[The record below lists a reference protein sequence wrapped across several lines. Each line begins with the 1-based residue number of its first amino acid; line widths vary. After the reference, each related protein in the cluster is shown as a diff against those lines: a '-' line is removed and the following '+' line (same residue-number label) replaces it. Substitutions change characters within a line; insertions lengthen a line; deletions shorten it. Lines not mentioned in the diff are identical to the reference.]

1 MPEAEHNTVVADA
14 ELLAFIHGLN
24 SRRLAAYAT
33 EPADILE
40 HHGIEENV
48 LAGGYGYR
56 QLLELVQN
64 GVDAMIED
72 EAPADGSHNPG
83 RVEVILDH
91 SILYVANTG
100 APLSKGG
107 IGTLHRSHASTKR
120 GDQIGRFGLGF
131 KSLLR
136 LNGKIDL
143 FSKSIAFR
151 FDPEKCRQ
159 ELQSIRSGDAPG
171 MRLSW
176 VLDVAEQISNDQ
188 RLASLWSWAA
198 TVIRAEVN
206 APDVLTH
213 LEEEMASFPAEFL
226 LFLPMRVSVRLD
238 NGLGLVRELHTTKE
252 ADGTVVLHD
261 GEQSTRWRVAQRD
274 VRITDESAKNDA
286 THIHQRESVPVAW
299 ALPLDGKREQAGR
312 FWFCFPTNT
321 LTRLPGI
328 LNAPWKLN
336 SDRNAII
343 GGEWN
348 KALMAEA
355 AQLVVETLA
364 TLRTESDAGKPLDY
378 FPRQPDRN
386 DEIAATLVT
395 AIWESLVQTPII
407 PDATAQAEFRA
418 GSELWRHPGEKT
430 ELAAEWAALA
440 SSEQRAK
447 MVHPSCYQSS
457 DRISRLKALADRLKP
472 PPGTVDQ
479 RPNLRSL
486 DVAEWFADV
495 RSAEFQTAVK
505 ALKLAQAYSNACQ
518 NQQAWDA
525 DRKRLAIIPSESG
538 ELMLPDQL
546 FLSPTAENA
555 PGLSLVASFLSQDT
569 EGRRLVTDVMKV
581 RALDEQQWL
590 SLLRQALNSIGAPRK
605 AEKEWRDLWNKLRA
619 APRNIRD
626 RFFDENKG
634 KVRVKRRDGQW
645 VAPDEALLT
654 GRIVREDDPSEAN
667 KPMLV
672 DLDMHSC
679 DEEAL
684 SSIGVTDFPLGDNG
698 LGSYAAVLKE
708 NQSLVLEWLRYW
720 RQQCL
725 QRHPN
730 PADAG
735 FLEPKL
741 IAMPKGW
748 PLLASLNGNANV
760 ALTKVLLE
768 WVEATEFSPAIIFF
782 HRTNQHY
789 PHTPVPH
796 ALTWLI
802 YKHGRVAVANSFVR
816 VAAVVEHRD
825 TPAASLIPE
834 WNRLSAAVALLAKT
848 EPQTPAT
855 REDSQELWNALIE
868 LKTTIVALDGDE
880 LRDLWTAAAKSDV
893 IPFTLPWH
901 NGVIPLNEIL
911 VSESAEL
918 TRRARSS
925 GRLAITLN
933 AETLNRWIERGAQ
946 KLDDLLEARYDE
958 VAPLAPLITVFPELG
973 SILHDGFRGTASC
986 QCVSN
991 LELCLDGH
999 GEPVAC
1005 LFWKDTLLADREQL
1019 SNKPLSETLR
1029 LLIAEMAGA
1038 GWLNQEPQMAFRK
1051 LWDDQVEAQRT
1062 KVRECAT
1069 LPERLFEAVGRHRDK
1084 LLEVLGDLRG
1094 KTFLEEL
1101 TGEQLADVVLAL
1113 LGTATLSKLHSALEA
1128 NGIKPPTRWSSDE
1141 GRAFVESIGFGP
1153 EFAASSTARRDAE
1166 EFISGP
1172 IKLPRLHYYQKRV
1185 YVGLRKIVAR
1195 GSGRR
1200 RGVVS
1205 LPTGGGKTRVVVQAS
1220 VELILNPEVGNR
1232 TVLWVAQTDEL
1243 CEQAVQAFRQV
1254 WINCGPLSTDLR
1266 ICRLWGGNPNPRTP
1280 ELGRPTVIVASIQTL
1295 CGRVGSLDLG
1305 WLTKTGMMVIDE
1317 CHHAITPSYTKLL
1330 RWLGAEGR
1338 AQHEPEHE
1346 EPAIIGLSA
1355 TPFRGNAEATAWL
1368 KSRFDKTQLPND
1380 PDSLKAKLQHDRVL
1394 ALEEYEGLEL
1404 PTQLP
1409 AALKTKLEDLAER
1422 IASAEMPEG
1431 IELLE
1436 EINQRL
1442 AVDEE
1447 RNTQLLKAVT
1457 QRVEEHA
1464 KTSIL
1469 FFCNSVLHAGEMAA
1483 RLHLMGITAA
1493 AISGET
1499 PPSARRDFL
1508 EKFKDGRIKVLC
1520 NHSVLTTGFD
1530 APKTDM
1536 ILIARQVFSR
1546 VRYMQMVGRGLRGP
1560 KNGGTERCK
1569 IVTVDDNLERFDN
1582 ARHREYC
1589 RDLWSSNSPS

>member
-1 MPEAEHNTVVADA
+1 MPEALPNADDTITD
-14 ELLAFIHGLN
+14 LVAFIRDLN
-24 SRRLAAYAT
+24 ERRLEVYQI

-40 HHGIEENV
+40 DHGIEENV

-72 EAPADGSHNPG
+72 ITPENAARAPG
-83 RVEVILDH
+83 RINVILDQ
-91 SILYVANTG
+91 STLYVANTG
-100 APLSKGG
+100 APLTAGG
-107 IGTLHRSHASTKR
+107 IRTLHSSHASTKR
-120 GDQIGRFGLGF
+120 GDQVGRFGLGF

-159 ELQSIRSGDAPG
+159 ELQRIRPGDAPG
-171 MRLSW
+171 LRLSW
-176 VLDVAEQISNDQ
+176 VLEISSQISNDQ
-188 RLASLWSWAA
+188 RLAALWNWAA

-206 APDVLTH
+206 APEVLKH

-226 LFLPMRVSVRLD
+226 LFLPMSVSVRLD
-238 NGLGLVRELHTTKE
+238 NGKGLVRELHTTKE
-252 ADGTVVLHD
+252 TDGTVVLHD
-261 GEQSTRWRVAQRD
+261 GEQSTRWRVSQRD
-274 VRITDESAKNDA
+274 FRITDESAKNDA
-286 THIHQRESVPVAW
+286 RHIHQRDSVPVAW

-321 LTRLPGI
+321 QTRLPGI

-336 SDRNAII
+336 DDRTAII

-355 AQLVVETLA
+355 AHLVVETLT

-378 FPRQPDRN
+378 FPRQLDRS
-386 DEIAATLVT
+386 DEIAAQLVN
-395 AIWESLVQTPII
+395 AVWESLVQTPII
-407 PDATAQAEFRA
+407 PDATAQAELQT

-430 ELAAEWAALA
+430 ELAAEWADLA

-447 MVHPSCYQSS
+447 MVHPSCYRSM
-457 DRISRLKALADRLKP
+457 DRISRLKAMVDRLKP
-472 PPGTVDQ
+472 QQATPDQ
-479 RPNLRSL
+479 PPNLRCR
-486 DVAEWFADV
+486 DVPDWFADV
-495 RSAEFQTAVK
+495 RSAKAQTAVK
-505 ALKLAQAYSNACQ
+505 VLKLAENYSTSCQ
-518 NQQAWDA
+518 NQQAWNS
-525 DRKRLAIIPSESG
+525 DRVRLEIIPSVNG
-538 ELMLPDQL
+538 ELMGPEQL

-555 PGLSLVASFLSQDT
+555 PGLALVASFLSQDD
-569 EGRRLVTDVMKV
+569 EGRRLVTEVMKV
-581 RALDEQQWL
+581 RALDEQRWL
-590 SLLRQALNSIGAPRK
+590 TLLRQALNSIGAPRT
-605 AEKEWRDLWNKLRA
+605 ADEPWRDLWNKLRA
-619 APRNIRD
+619 APTNIRG
-626 RFFDENKG
+626 RFLDENKG
-634 KVRVKRRDGQW
+634 KVRVKRRDGLW
-645 VAPDEALLT
+645 VAPDESLLP
-654 GRIVREDDPSEAN
+654 GRIVREDDPNETN
-667 KPMLV
+667 KLMLV
-672 DLDMHSC
+672 DLDMHYA
-679 DEEAL
+679 DEELL
-684 SSIGVTDFPLGDNG
+684 SSIGVTDFPQGNNG
-698 LGSYAAVLKE
+698 PGSHAAILKE
-708 NQSLVLEWLRYW
+708 NQDLVFEWLHFW

-735 FLEPKL
+735 FLEPKV
-741 IAMPKGW
+741 IAMSKGW
-748 PLLASLNGNANV
+748 PLLASLKGNANV

-768 WVEATEFSPAIIFF
+768 WVGATEFSPTITFC

-789 PHTPVPH
+789 PLTPVPH
-796 ALTWLI
+796 ALLWLI
-802 YKHGRVAVANSFVR
+802 DKHGRVAIGNSCVR
-816 VAAVVEHRD
+816 VAALIKHRN

-834 WNRLSAAVALLAKT
+834 WNRFSAAVAFLTKT

-855 REDSQELWNALIE
+855 PEDSQDLWNALIE
-868 LKTTIVALDGDE
+868 LKATPVALDADE

-893 IPFTLPWH
+893 VPVTLPWQ
-901 NGVIPLNEIL
+901 NGVVPLHEIF

-918 TRRARSS
+918 TRRARAS
-925 GRLAITLN
+925 GRLAVTLD
-933 AETLNRWIERGAQ
+933 AETLNNWIERGAQ
-946 KLDDLLEARYDE
+946 SLDHLLVPRFEDT
-958 VAPLAPLITVFPELG
+958 VLPAPLIAVFPEL
-973 SILHDGFRGTASC
+973 SCVLHDEHRETASC
-986 QCVSN
+986 QSVSN
-991 LELCLDGH
+991 LKLCLDGH

-1005 LFWKDTLLADREQL
+1005 LFWKGSLLADRVQL
-1019 SNKPLSETLR
+1019 SSKPRSEMLR
-1029 LLIAEMAGA
+1029 LLIAELAGA
-1038 GWLNQEPQMAFRK
+1038 GWLNQEPPAAFK
-1051 LWDDQVEAQRT
+1051 VLWDDQVEEQRR
-1062 KVRECAT
+1062 KVRECTT
-1069 LPERLFEAVGRHRDK
+1069 LPERLFEAVGRSRDR

-1094 KTFLEEL
+1094 KSFLEEL
-1101 TGEQLADVVLAL
+1101 TGEQLAEVVLAL
-1113 LGTATLSKLHSALEA
+1113 IGTATLAKLHQALEA
-1128 NGIKPPTRWSSDE
+1128 NGLKPPGRWSSDD

-1153 EFAASSTARRDAE
+1153 EYAASSSARRDAE

-1172 IKLPRLHYYQKRV
+1172 IKLPPLHDYQEDV
-1185 YVGLRKIVAR
+1185 YEGLRVIISN

-1220 VELILNPEVGNR
+1220 VELILNPEGGNR

-1254 WINCGPLSTDLR
+1254 WINRGLLSTDLR
-1266 ICRLWGGNPNPRTP
+1266 ICRMWGGNPNPRIP
-1280 ELGRPTVIVASIQTL
+1280 ELGRPTAIVASIQTL
-1295 CGRVGSLDLG
+1295 SGRVDSPSLE

-1317 CHHAITPSYTKLL
+1317 CHHAITKSYTNVL
-1330 RWLGAEGR
+1330 RWLGAEGK

-1355 TPFRGNAEATAWL
+1355 TPFRGTDEAETRWL
-1368 KSRFDKTQLPND
+1368 ANRFDNTLLPSD
-1380 PDSLKAKLQHDRVL
+1380 PGSLYAKLRHDRVL
-1394 ALEEYEGLEL
+1394 ALEEYEALEL

-1409 AALKTKLEDLAER
+1409 SALRTKLEELAAR
-1422 IASAEMPEG
+1422 IASDEIPEG

-1436 EINQRL
+1436 EVNQRL
-1442 AVDEE
+1442 AVDEK
-1447 RNTQLLKAVT
+1447 RNAELLKAAA
-1457 QRVEEHA
+1457 QRVVEHP

-1483 RLHLMGITAA
+1483 RLHLNGITAA

-1530 APKTDM
+1530 APRTDM

-1560 KNGGTERCK
+1560 KNGGTERCT
-1569 IVTVDDNLERFDN
+1569 ILTVNDNLGRFDN
-1582 ARHREYC
+1582 ARHWKYC
-1589 RDLWSSNSPS
+1589 QALWVQ